1 MNRVYIL
8 GVLEKKINHLSRFI
22 SNEGYVWK
30 TKNTISKG
38 FISFLL
44 PIYNDCKF
52 HFIREL
58 IKFYE
63 TEQNRFV
70 RRVSNIETLQE
81 KVRLSNTSASDI
93 ADYIIHKLKKGG
105 NISV

>member
-1 MNRVYIL
+1 M
-8 GVLEKKINHLSRFI
+8 
-22 SNEGYVWK
+22 K

-38 FISFLL
+38 YISFLL
-44 PIYNDCKF
+44 PTYNDCKF

-70 RRVSNIETLQE
+70 RSVRNVETLQE
-81 KVRLSNTSASDI
+81 KVRLSNSSASDI
-93 ADYIIHKLKKGG
+93 ADYIILKSKKEG